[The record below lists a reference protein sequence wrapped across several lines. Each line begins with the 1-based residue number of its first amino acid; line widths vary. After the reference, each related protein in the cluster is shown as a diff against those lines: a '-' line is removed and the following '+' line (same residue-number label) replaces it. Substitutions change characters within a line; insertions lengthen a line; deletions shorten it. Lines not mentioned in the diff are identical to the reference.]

1 MVIKIRNTNINDI
14 DTYFNWANDDSVRE
28 LSFNSAK
35 IPYKEHQS
43 WFNNKLIDSNCFMFI
58 FSTNTDIGQ
67 VRIQKVSNKDAIIN
81 ISLDEKFRGN
91 GYGVQMLKMST
102 ELFRSLFPEIIIN
115 AYIKIE
121 NIASKSIFE
130 KSGFTLLETLIYKNI
145 NSYHYINV

>member
-1 MVIKIRNTNINDI
+1 MIKIRNANIKDI

-35 IPYKEHQS
+35 IPYQEHQS